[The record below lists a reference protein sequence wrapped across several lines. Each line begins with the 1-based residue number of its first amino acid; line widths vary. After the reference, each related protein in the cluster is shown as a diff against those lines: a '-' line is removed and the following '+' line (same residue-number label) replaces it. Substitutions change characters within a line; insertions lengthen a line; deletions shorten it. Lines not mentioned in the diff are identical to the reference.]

1 MKDNLILA
9 VPAGRISESLGPLL
23 SEVKIAPESDFD
35 NQLSRKLCFSTC
47 DPGLNIIRVRSFD
60 VATFVAFGAAQL
72 GIAGNDVIMEFD
84 YNEIYVPLD
93 LMMNRCR
100 LSIAAPIDMDDLRSW
115 SHIRVA
121 TKYPRLTH
129 DYFSAR
135 GIQAECIR
143 LNGAIELAPK
153 LGLCRRIVDLVQ
165 TGRTLHANGLV
176 ELETILHVTSRLIVN
191 RTAFK
196 TRPVEIRTWIDRFHS
211 AIQSLPLQ
219 S

>member
-1 MKDNLILA
+1 MQDSLILA

-23 SEVKIAPESDFD
+23 SEVEIEPESDFD
-35 NQLSRKLCFSTC
+35 NHTSRKLYFSTR
-47 DPGLNIIRVRSFD
+47 DPTLNMIRVRSFD
-60 VATFVAFGAAQL
+60 VATFVAFGAAQI
-72 GIAGNDVIMEFD
+72 GIAGNDVIMEFN

-93 LMMNRCR
+93 LQMNRCR
-100 LSIAAPIDMDDLRSW
+100 LSVAALVDTDDMRSL

-121 TKYPRLTH
+121 TKYPHLTD

-143 LNGAIELAPK
+143 LNGSIELAPK
-153 LGLCRRIVDLVQ
+153 LGLCSQIVDLVQ
-165 TGRTLHANGLV
+165 TGNTLRANGLI

-211 AIQSLPLQ
+211 AIQSLPFQ

>member
-1 MKDNLILA
+1 MQDSLILA

-23 SEVKIAPESDFD
+23 SAVEIAPESDFD
-35 NQLSRKLCFSTC
+35 NQTSRKLYFSTR
-47 DPGLNIIRVRSFD
+47 DPTLNMIRVRSFD

-72 GIAGNDVIMEFD
+72 GIAGNDVIMEFN

-93 LMMNRCR
+93 LQMNRCR
-100 LSIAAPIDMDDLRSW
+100 LSVAALVDTADMGSW

-121 TKYPRLTH
+121 TKYPHLT
-129 DYFSAR
+129 DAYFSAR

-153 LGLCRRIVDLVQ
+153 LGLCSQIVDLVQ
-165 TGRTLHANGLV
+165 TGNTLRANGLI

-196 TRPVEIRTWIDRFHS
+196 TRPEEIRTWIDRFHS
-211 AIQSLPLQ
+211 AVESLTQ
-219 S
+219 GH